1 MNSETLKKT
10 LSALSPVIWAPEEKP
25 CAILQ
30 ITHGMTEHIGRYEYF
45 AKILNSYGILVAG
58 FDLRGHGKNLA
69 ESRCASFRINGW
81 ESSIE
86 DIHQFY
92 QLLKHSYPE
101 IPHFMFG
108 FSLGSFLLREYLSVY
123 SEDQIAG
130 AIIAGT
136 GEQPKF
142 LLQILISV
150 IKTQVK
156 KAGFDNTTPL
166 VKKLSFE
173 TYNQKF
179 APNKTAFDWLCSDES
194 ELALYCADPMCSDSI
209 SSGLFLQLLES
220 MKQVNGIKSYQ
231 NWNRK
236 TPILLLSG
244 KNDPV
249 GDFGKGVLQ
258 VEKSMNQAHLNCTME
273 LIDDARHDLLHEENS
288 GAAEKARI
296 IIIQWILKQLKN
308 T

>member
-1 MNSETLKKT
+1 MKSESFEKT
-10 LSALSPVIWAPEEKP
+10 LSSLHHVIWAPDSKP

-30 ITHGMTEHIGRYEYF
+30 ITHGMTEHIHRYEHF
-45 AKILNSYGILVAG
+45 AKILNSHGILVAG

-69 ESRCASFRINGW
+69 ESGCASFGKNRW

-92 QLLKHSYPE
+92 QMLRQTYPE
-101 IPHFMFG
+101 TPHFMFG
-108 FSLGSFLLREYLSVY
+108 FSLGSFLLREFLSIH
-123 SEDQIAG
+123 SEDQITG

-136 GEQPKF
+136 GQQPKI
-142 LLQILISV
+142 LLQILITI
-150 IKTQVK
+150 IKTQVQK
-156 KAGFDNTTPL
+156 SGFDNTTVL

-179 APNKTAFDWLCSDES
+179 KPNKTEFDWLCSDED
-194 ELALYCADPMCSDSI
+194 ELAFYCADPMCSDSI

-220 MKQVNGIKSYQ
+220 MKRVNGIKTYQ

-244 KNDPV
+244 ENDPV

-258 VEKSMNQAHLNCTME
+258 VKKSMDQAHLNCTMK
-273 LIDDARHDLLHEENS
+273 LIANARHDLLHEENS
-288 GAAEKARI
+288 GVAEKARI
-296 IIIQWILKQLKN
+296 FLIQWILDQIKN
-308 T
+308 I